1 VPKRQQPSSMPET
14 PKVRTRKPRYP
25 GRWSTTP
32 VDRTAKRKG
41 EFVELV
47 FVVKATGLGFAVS
60 KPYGDSEPYDLIVEA
75 DGRLLRIQVK
85 AAFTTHRQGYSVSTA
100 RHGRGHEPRKY
111 SARDIDFIAAYVA
124 PHQVW
129 YIVPV
134 KETATRAHI
143 CLYPMGA
150 KNTQG
155 GRYEKYREAWGL
167 LRMGA
172 PSSK

>member
-1 VPKRQQPSSMPET
+1 MPEK

-32 VDRTAKRKG
+32 FDRTAKRKG

-75 DGRLLRIQVK
+75 DGHLLRIQVK
-85 AAFTTHRQGYSVSTA
+85 SAFTSQRQEYSVATA
-100 RHGRGHEPRKY
+100 RRRRRRGQLPHQY

-134 KETATRAHI
+134 KETATREHI
-143 CLYPMGA
+143 CLYPLGA

-155 GRYEKYREAWGL
+155 GRYEKYREVWGL
-167 LRMGA
+167 LRIGA
-172 PSSK
+172 PSAK

>member
-1 VPKRQQPSSMPET
+1 MPEK

-25 GRWSTTP
+25 SRWSTTP
-32 VDRTAKRKG
+32 VNRCAKRKG
-41 EFVELV
+41 ELVELI

-60 KPYGDSEPYDLIVEA
+60 KPYGDSEPYDLVVEA
-75 DGRLLRIQVK
+75 NGRLLRVQVK
-85 AAFTTHRQGYSVSTA
+85 SAFTTHRQGYSVSTA
-100 RHGRGHEPRKY
+100 RHRRGQLPHKY

-134 KETATRAHI
+134 KETATRGHI
-143 CLYPMGA
+143 FLYPMGA

-167 LRMGA
+167 LRTRA
-172 PSSK
+172 KAHQP